1 MHQDNQ
7 LQAGD
12 SRPGFLDWNRELNAH
27 EGWLRKVILARTG
40 EPQAVDDLF
49 QQVALAAVEQRSP
62 IADIRKLP
70 AWLHRL
76 AVVKAARYRRQQGRS
91 RRVMNG
97 FLRQQHIVERFNG
110 NGDAADLL
118 HWLMRKERHELL
130 RQALERLAG
139 RDAEILM
146 LKYGERWSYKQI
158 AEQLNI
164 TEKAVDRRLERAR
177 QRLRL
182 QLFEFG
188 IDEVES

>member
-7 LQAGD
+7 LQAGN
-12 SRPGFLDWNRELNAH
+12 SGARFLDWNRELMAH

-49 QQVALAAVEQRSP
+49 QQVALAAVEQRAP
-62 IADIRKLP
+62 IADVRKVP

-91 RRVMNG
+91 RRIING
-97 FLRQQHIVERFNG
+97 FSVHKLTQEHT
-110 NGDAADLL
+110 NGDGSSAGLL
-118 HWLMRKERHELL
+118 QWLLRKERHELL
-130 RQALERLAG
+130 RYALTQLAG

-158 AEQLNI
+158 AQQLNI
-164 TEKAVDRRLERAR
+164 SEKAVDRRLERAR
-177 QRLRL
+177 HRLRQ
-182 QLFEFG
+182 QLSDCG
-188 IDEVES
+188 IDEVE